1 MAPNYLEHALA
12 KFEKIFQTFDTI
24 LALIFLG
31 TRLCDTGNLATRQI
45 LVHSP
50 ISHNIHKQMTELS
63 RRNKSYTAIL
73 PKFAKICALS
83 ALEQEQKKPCH
94 VLDRG

>member
-1 MAPNYLEHALA
+1 MASNYLEHALA
-12 KFEKIFQTFDTI
+12 KFEKVSQTFDTI
-24 LALIFLG
+24 LVQIFLA
-31 TRLCDTGNLATRQI
+31 TWLCDTGNLATRQI

-83 ALEQEQKKPCH
+83 ALELGQKQWCH
-94 VLDRG
+94 VFDHG